1 LLTQNNNGSID
12 EVEFV
17 NMMILI
23 KKGSVK
29 GLGGGMFSSA
39 LTKKK
44 SFRDELN
51 TERSKAIASDKL

>member
-1 LLTQNNNGSID
+1 
-12 EVEFV
+12 VEFV
-17 NMMILI
+17 NMVILI

-51 TERSKAIASDKL
+51 TERSKAIGSDKL